1 MKLKLNDLM
10 KYLIIILMVV
20 FTFSFFYSC
29 KSEKNVKADLIVKNG
44 LIYKNGS
51 NVPYTGKEKAKVYKR
66 TIEYDVVNGK
76 KNGEFKILFLNGKP
90 EMIGQMVDNS
100 NEGLW
105 KYFYPNAQVESEGN
119 FKNNMVDG
127 RWTWYYENG
136 SLKEEGKYLKGKRE
150 GEWISYKKD
159 GSISEKKIFKDGNE
173 VSTNSIK
180 NLKSKKLPY

>member
-1 MKLKLNDLM
+1 MKPNDSI
-10 KYLIIILMVV
+10 KSQIIFLIVVII
-20 FTFSFFYSC
+20 FSSFYSC
-29 KSEKNVKADLIVKNG
+29 KSEKNVKGDLIVKNG
-44 LIYKNGS
+44 LIYKFGS
-51 NVPYTGKEKAKVYKR
+51 NVPFTGKERAKVYKR

-119 FKNNMVDG
+119 FKNNMLEG
-127 RWTWYYENG
+127 KWIWYYENG
-136 SLKEEGKYLKGKRE
+136 SLKEEGNYIKGKRE
-150 GEWISYKKD
+150 GEWISYKED
-159 GSISEKKIFKDGNE
+159 GSIFEKKIFKDGNE

-180 NLKSKKLPY
+180 NLKSKK